1 MTKTPA
7 LGPSPT
13 VLVVDDEESIR
24 LVVRRI
30 LEGSGYQIT
39 EATNG
44 LEGIA
49 LLESGTPLDLLMA
62 DIDMPELSGDEMA
75 VRIRKSRPD
84 LKVLYVTGHID
95 KLMDER
101 PLLWDGEAFLEKPFS
116 AEGLLEAV
124 ALILYGTLKKPA

>member
-1 MTKTPA
+1 MTKKPA
-7 LGPSPT
+7 LGASPT

-24 LVVRRI
+24 VVVRRI
-30 LEGSGYQIT
+30 LEAEGYQIT

-49 LLESGTPLDLLMA
+49 RLEGGTPLDLLMA

-116 AEGLLEAV
+116 AAGLLEAV
-124 ALILYGTLKKPA
+124 SLILYGTLKKPA